1 MSRRWLTITGKIIL
15 IGGFIGWVVAMLG
28 FFGIDAKSI
37 GKAWQAMSA
46 HYVFAILAAAFF
58 LIFIIALYYLWQ
70 NSRITPE
77 NIEPRITEWLDA
89 FGLTRQKL
97 SEPSCH
103 FAYRIIA
110 QTNVP
115 LVILRTRDHDRYLTL
130 IANVSFTPEE
140 KTLFDNLE
148 ESKKEEFIRE
158 MRLEAAKAKIATS
171 LDRASYIWTIERRV
185 PITANLT
192 EADFIGNISEVNYSV
207 LIMIDTIGT
216 ALRRR
221 QQVRPPAN

>member
-158 MRLEAAKAKIATS
+158 MRLEAA
-171 LDRASYIWTIERRV
+171 
-185 PITANLT
+185 
-192 EADFIGNISEVNYSV
+192 
-207 LIMIDTIGT
+207 
-216 ALRRR
+216 
-221 QQVRPPAN
+221 